1 MTAGKDDPLASV
13 VAHYHE
19 VDEDSRLQ
27 TGVFQLEFVRT
38 QELILRYLPP
48 APATILDIGGGSGV
62 YARWL
67 ASLGYEVRLID
78 PVPKHVEQALARS
91 TGQQKA
97 IASMRIGDARH
108 LAEND
113 ASADAALLLGPLYH
127 LTERNDRLACLKEAF
142 RVLRIGGIVC
152 AAGISRFASLLD
164 SLSHGFFED
173 PAFQPIVE
181 RDLREGQHRNATE
194 NPLYFTTAYFHEP
207 EELASELSAVGFR
220 LQELTAIEGP
230 GWLARDF
237 DRLWRDD
244 VQRERLLAHIR
255 TVEHER
261 ALIGASAHIMAIG
274 KK

>member
-1 MTAGKDDPLASV
+1 MTAGKDDPLTSV
-13 VAHYHE
+13 VAHYQE
-19 VDEDSRLQ
+19 VDEDSRLK
-27 TGVFQLEFVRT
+27 TGVFQLEFART
-38 QELILRYLPP
+38 QELILRHLPP
-48 APATILDIGGGSGV
+48 APATILDIGGGSGI
-62 YARWL
+62 YAGWL
-67 ASLGYEVRLID
+67 ASLGYDVRLID

-91 TGQQKA
+91 TRQQKP
-97 IASMRIGDARH
+97 IGSMRIGDARH
-108 LAEND
+108 LEENN
-113 ASADAALLLGPLYH
+113 ASADAVLLLGPLYH

-142 RVLRIGGIVC
+142 RVLRIGGVVF

-173 PAFQPIVE
+173 PALEPIVE
-181 RDLREGQHRNATE
+181 RDLREGQHRNVTN

-207 EELASELSAVGFR
+207 DELAGELSAAGFR

-261 ALIGASAHIMAIG
+261 ALIGASAHIMTIG